1 MELEQKIYVKTKK
14 KETLEEVLNLLS
26 KYSYGEEEYNI
37 DDYKDFT
44 FAEDIYINFDFF
56 KHIYETIKDDGIMI
70 YMDTDSSYDPHTSLT
85 YYFGD
90 GVKGEEYDTDDV
102 FYSSLYDD
110 SCIKY
115 FLRNNNIQLTK
126 SEEERMNMLGIK
138 YN

>member
-26 KYSYGEEEYNI
+26 KYSFGDDEYKI
-37 DDYKDFT
+37 EDYKDFT
-44 FAEDIYINFDFF
+44 FAENIYINFDFF

-110 SCIKY
+110 SCIKS

-126 SEEERMNMLGIK
+126 NEEERLKMLGIK
-138 YN
+138 YK

>member
-90 GVKGEEYDTDDV
+90 GVKGEEYDIDDV
-102 FYSSLYDD
+102 FYSSLYND
-110 SCIKY
+110 SCIKS
-115 FLRNNNIQLTK
+115 FLRNNDIQLTK
-126 SEEERMNMLGIK
+126 SEEERINMLGIK
-138 YN
+138 FN